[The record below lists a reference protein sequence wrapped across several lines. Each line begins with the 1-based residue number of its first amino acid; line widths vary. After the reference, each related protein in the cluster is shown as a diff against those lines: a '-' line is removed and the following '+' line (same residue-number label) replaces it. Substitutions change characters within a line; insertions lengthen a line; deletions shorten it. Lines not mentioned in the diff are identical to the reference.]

1 MLKTRGLTLIEMIIG
16 IAILSVL
23 MALAIPNFSAWIEN
37 MKIRGTAETLLSG
50 LQLARAEALKDN
62 ETVSFSLNDAPE
74 TCDEG
79 NDAPRHWIVN
89 RGITCSMD
97 AASLVSV
104 FNGKPTGD
112 KTLIDTTSTHFVFN
126 GLGRQTKPGSNAHI
140 DIKGSGKCVSD
151 GGTARCLRI
160 AISTGGGIRLCD
172 PALPTTDAQACS

>member
-50 LQLARAEALKDN
+50 LQLARAEALKGN
-62 ETVSFSLNDAPE
+62 AAVSFSLHDVAE
-74 TCDEG
+74 SCDTG
-79 NDAPRHWIVN
+79 NEPLRHWVVN
-89 RGITCSMD
+89 RGIACSMD

-126 GLGRQTKPGSNAHI
+126 GLGRQIAPGSNTSI
-140 DIKGSGKCVSD
+140 DIKGGSSCASD